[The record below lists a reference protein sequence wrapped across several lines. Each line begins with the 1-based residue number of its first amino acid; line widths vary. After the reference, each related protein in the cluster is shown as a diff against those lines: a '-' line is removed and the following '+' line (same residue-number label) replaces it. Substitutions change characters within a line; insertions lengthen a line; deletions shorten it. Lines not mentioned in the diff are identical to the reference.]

1 MPITAFVVQVP
12 SAEGLVSELRNR
24 FDPTVQLGVPAHIS
38 ILVPFMD
45 PARITPAVL
54 TKAQAALMEIPSFE
68 FTLRRIGRFPT
79 TAYLAP
85 EPSEP
90 FVAMTAALVR
100 SFPEFLPYGGEHT
113 EVIPHLTVA
122 QGDAD
127 VASIAARELEKS
139 LFEVGTVHARCASVV
154 LLENATG
161 HWKTMHAFALG
172 GSDQTSHS
180 L

>member
-24 FDPTVQLGVPAHIS
+24 YDPTVKLGVPPHIT

-45 PARITPAVL
+45 PAHITPAVL
-54 TKAQAALMEIPSFE
+54 AKAQEALMDVPSFE
-68 FTLRRIGRFPT
+68 FTLRRVGRFPA

-90 FVAMTAALVR
+90 FVAMTSALVR
-100 SFPEFLPYGGEHT
+100 AFPEFPPYGGEHA

-122 QGDAD
+122 DGDAES
-127 VASIAARELEKS
+127 ATLAAMELEEM
-139 LFEVGTVHARCASVV
+139 LRQTGHVTATCTCVV

-161 HWKTMHAFALG
+161 VWKELHVF
-172 GSDQTSHS
+172 DVPCR
-180 L
+180 

>member
-54 TKAQAALMEIPSFE
+54 VKAQAALMEIPSFE
-68 FTLRRIGRFPT
+68 FTLRRVGRFPT

-90 FVAMTAALVR
+90 FVAMTTALFR
-100 SFPEFLPYGGEHT
+100 AFPEFPPYGGEHA

-122 QGDAD
+122 HGDAES
-127 VASIAARELEKS
+127 ATAAAMELEER
-139 LFEVGTVHARCASVV
+139 LRQTGHVTATCACVV

-161 HWKTMHAFALG
+161 VWKELHEFNLPNSADPPA
-172 GSDQTSHS
+172 
-180 L
+180 